1 MSIKTLVEQAQ
12 IKTGTKK
19 DGLSPYF
26 YIEVQETVRKYINA
40 DKPQDLAT
48 LSALASTGEIIPEL
62 VLHSRNNGLIFSSQD
77 LY

>member
-12 IKTGTKK
+12 IKTGMKK
-19 DGLSPYF
+19 DGLTPYF

-48 LSALASTGEIIPEL
+48 LSALAATGETIPEL
-62 VLHSRNNGLIFSSQD
+62 ILHSRNNGLIFSSQD
-77 LY
+77 LA